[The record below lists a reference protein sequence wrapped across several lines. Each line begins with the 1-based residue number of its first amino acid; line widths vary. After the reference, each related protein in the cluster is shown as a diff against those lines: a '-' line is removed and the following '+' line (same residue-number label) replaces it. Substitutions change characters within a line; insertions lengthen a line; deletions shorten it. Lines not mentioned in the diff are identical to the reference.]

1 MTETGGIIDKAKRIV
16 MSAIINLASH
26 YVIEESTKDL
36 IRLIEA
42 AEPDDIWKMVES
54 DYRLINAINEEWKK
68 KIDKLIGIVKIK
80 KLEREALELIDRISA
95 DVIIEYIARN
105 GSSKAVENIL
115 FISSSPRCYRWLCN
129 NIEDFKQYF
138 RSRLS

>member
-1 MTETGGIIDKAKRIV
+1 MAETSSIIDKARRIV

-36 IRLIEA
+36 IRLIETTKP
-42 AEPDDIWKMVES
+42 EDIWKMVES

-95 DVIIEYIARN
+95 DAIMEYIAKE
-105 GSSKAVENIL
+105 GSDKAIENIL
-115 FISSSPRCYRWLCN
+115 FISSSPRCYRWLCS